1 MVGTNTKEELRYTLV
16 VNGVRS
22 VMICG
27 TTPMLLLFAS
37 NWDTQKV
44 HT

>member
-1 MVGTNTKEELRYTLV
+1 MKEELRFTLV

-22 VMICG
+22 VMIYG